1 MRSRSGSPGINDLS
15 GPVGV
20 VKVMSEAASQ
30 SEDMSVNISTLLS
43 MISLITINLGI
54 FNLLPVPAL
63 DGMRFVFL
71 LIEAIRRKPI
81 KPEIEGMIHFVGL
94 AALMLL
100 MLVVTFKDIFM
111 IATGG

>member
-1 MRSRSGSPGINDLS
+1 
-15 GPVGV
+15 
-20 VKVMSEAASQ
+20 
-30 SEDMSVNISTLLS
+30 
-43 MISLITINLGI
+43 
-54 FNLLPVPAL
+54 
-63 DGMRFVFL
+63 MRFVFL